1 MQNDTLPLID
11 NYQPSA
17 PIIFNHGQ
25 TVSQRDFVA
34 QTIALSQR
42 LPNTPYLIN
51 LCRDRYS
58 FALVFCAA
66 LIKGAINLL
75 PSNCQLQT
83 LEGVVADYPGC
94 CVVIDCDEALPEMV
108 TLDLRLESLN
118 SKLLDNEPEPEM
130 PRLKSSQLAAIAFT
144 SGTTGKPSPNPKMWQ
159 TLAGTAKLLA
169 ARFVAAGERPVIVAT
184 VPSQH
189 MYGLEMTLMM
199 ALYGGSILDSRHPFY
214 ADDIAATLASLP
226 NARLLVTTPVH
237 LRTMVG
243 AKIKMPGVTKVISA
257 TAPLAKEQAVEAEE
271 IFSAPVEE
279 IYGCTEAGSMATHRT
294 VSDRNWTL
302 LDGMRLLVFERPTG
316 RVIQVQAPHLEN
328 IVSVE
333 DHLELIDQNRFRLL
347 GRSVDM
353 INVGGKRAS
362 LADLTLKLLAIEGV
376 DDGIVFMADGEE
388 VQQSQRPVA
397 LVVSDLSLFE
407 IRAALAQKVDPV
419 FLPRPIKKVAAL
431 PRNDTGKLAIKS
443 LQVLLKEM
451 NSAKHA

>member
-1 MQNDTLPLID
+1 MQNETLPLID

-25 TVSQRDFVA
+25 TINQQDFVA

-42 LPNTPYLIN
+42 LPDTPYLIN
-51 LCRDRYS
+51 LCRDRYN

-66 LIKGAINLL
+66 LIKGTINLL
-75 PSNCQLQT
+75 PSNRQLLT
-83 LEGVVADYPGC
+83 LEGVVADYPSC
-94 CVVIDCDEALPEMV
+94 CAVIDYDEALPEMV
-108 TLDLRLESLN
+108 TLDLRIESHD
-118 SKLLDNEPEPEM
+118 SKLLDTEPEM

-169 ARFVAAGERPVIVAT
+169 ARFVPPGERPVIVAT

-214 ADDIAATLASLP
+214 AEDIAATLSSLP
-226 NARLLVTTPVH
+226 DTRLLVTTPVH
-237 LRTMVG
+237 LRTMIG
-243 AKIKMPGVTKVISA
+243 AKIEMPQVTKVISA

-294 VSDRNWTL
+294 VADGNWTL
-302 LDGMRLLVFERPTG
+302 LDGMHLLMSEKPTG

-333 DHLELIDQNRFRLL
+333 DQLELIDQNRFRLL

-376 DDGIVFMADGEE
+376 DDGVIFMTDNVNA
-388 VQQSQRPVA
+388 QRPVA
-397 LVVSDLSLFE
+397 LVVSDLSLFK
-407 IRAALAQKVDPV
+407 IRATLAQKVDPV
-419 FLPRPIKKVAAL
+419 FLPRPIKKVAVL
-431 PRNDTGKLAIKS
+431 PRNDTGKLTIKS
-443 LQVLLKEM
+443 LQLLLKKM
-451 NSAKHA
+451 DSAKHA